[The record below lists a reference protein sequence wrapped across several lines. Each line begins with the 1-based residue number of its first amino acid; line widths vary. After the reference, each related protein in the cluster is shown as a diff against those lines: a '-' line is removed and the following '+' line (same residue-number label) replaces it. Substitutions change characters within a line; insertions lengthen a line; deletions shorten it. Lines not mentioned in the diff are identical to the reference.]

1 MSQPRPAEVLRTSP
15 AKPDEASAGGACAD
29 GTTLLPPA
37 SSAKRPDARDAEIQM
52 LRTQLAHARM
62 ERDVILNSTLWR
74 VMNPLRALG
83 RAFPPGLRRLMRRLL
98 RKRPAPAEMA
108 SSPTLDIPV
117 DFRHVVSEP
126 AYAAWIRDCETLSD
140 ADRSAIRDH
149 IARLAA
155 KPLISIVMPA
165 YETPEKL
172 LREAIAS
179 VKAQFYPHWELCIAD
194 DASPSAT
201 VQRVVMEEAA
211 TDPRIKFVRCATN
224 GNISAATN
232 AALALAT
239 GEFVALMDH
248 DDLLAERALY
258 EVAVELN
265 AHPDADMI
273 YSDEDHID
281 AAGRRHTPYFKP
293 GWNVDLMLGHN
304 LFSHLGVYRRDL
316 VTRVGG
322 LRIGFEG
329 SQDYDLALRVAA
341 ATTDDRIRHIPAI
354 LYHWRQ
360 LGTSFSR
367 SRTDTCVAAARR
379 AVSEFLDAS
388 GAADQYRLIAPP
400 DVPTWTR
407 VQWLLPEHP
416 PRVSLIVPT
425 RDRADLLQRCVD
437 GLLNRTDYPDIELLI
452 IDNESQAAETL
463 DLLAML
469 ARDKRVR
476 VIPFPGAFNYSAI
489 NNEAAALATGEVLVL
504 INNDVDVIE
513 PGWLREMVGHVLRP
527 KVGAVGAR
535 LLYAN
540 RTIQHAGVALGVC
553 GFEDGPGVAGH
564 FGTETD
570 ANDPG
575 YFGQSALTREVSAV
589 TGACLAV
596 RKSVFESVGGLD
608 AEHLSIAFNDIDLC
622 LRLRAGGLRIV
633 WTPFA
638 ELYHLESASRGFDL
652 DPGKIDRFRRE
663 YYTMRERWGPVLD
676 NDPFYNINFSRFDAA
691 FRLAA
696 PCPRIQPWQRQTANP
711 ESEPSPVGDG

>member
-1 MSQPRPAEVLRTSP
+1 MSQPRPAEALMTAPAGPEAATVLGVPAAGAAAPRTRVDWANVLAPTS
-15 AKPDEASAGGACAD
+15 GA
-29 GTTLLPPA
+29 P
-37 SSAKRPDARDAEIQM
+37 RHDARDAEIQM
-52 LRTQLAHARM
+52 LRTQLAQARM
-62 ERDVILNSTLWR
+62 ERDVIVNSTLWR
-74 VMNPLRALG
+74 MMNPLRALG
-83 RAFPPGLRRLMRRLL
+83 RTFPSGLRRLMRRML
-98 RKRPAPAEMA
+98 RHRPTPAEA
-108 SSPTLDIPV
+108 ATSPTLDMSA
-117 DFRHVVSEP
+117 DFRHVVSAP

-140 ADRSAIRDH
+140 ADRAAIRDH

-155 KPLISIVMPA
+155 RPLISVVMPA
-165 YETPEKL
+165 YETPERL

-201 VQRVVMEEAA
+201 VQRVAMEEAA
-211 TDPRIKFVRCATN
+211 ADPRIKFVRRATN

-248 DDLLAERALY
+248 DDILPERALY

-265 AHPDADMI
+265 AYPDADMI

-281 AAGRRHTPYFKP
+281 EAGRRHTPYFKP

-304 LFSHLGVYRRDL
+304 VFSHLGVYRREIVQRL
-316 VTRVGG
+316 GG

-341 ATTDDRIRHIPAI
+341 ATTDAAIRHIPAI

-360 LGTSFSR
+360 LPTSFSQ
-367 SRTDTCVAAARR
+367 SRTDACVAAARR

-388 GAADQYRLIAPP
+388 GAADRYRLMASP

-425 RDRADLLQRCVD
+425 RDRADLLERCVD
-437 GLLNRTDYPDIELLI
+437 GILNRTDYPDIELI
-452 IDNESQAAETL
+452 VMDNESQEAETR
-463 DLLAML
+463 DLFARL
-469 ARDKRVR
+469 ARDQRVR
-476 VIPFPGAFNYSAI
+476 IIAFPGAFNYSAI
-489 NNEAAALATGEVLVL
+489 NNAAASVATGDILLL
-504 INNDVDVIE
+504 INNDIDVIE
-513 PGWLREMVGHVLRP
+513 PLWLREMVGHALRP
-527 KVGAVGAR
+527 QVGAVGAR

-564 FGTETD
+564 YGTETD
-570 ANDPG
+570 AKDPG
-575 YFGQSALTREVSAV
+575 YFGQSALTREVAAV

-596 RKSVFESVGGLD
+596 RKSVFEAVGGLD

-622 LRLRAGGLRIV
+622 LRIRASGLRVV

-663 YYTMRERWGPVLD
+663 YRTMRERWGPVLD

-696 PCPRIQPWQRQTANP
+696 PCPRIQPWR
-711 ESEPSPVGDG
+711 SV